1 MLSEDTYLEAYGWY
15 LRPED
20 NEITKRG
27 GVGRRGPKFQVLS
40 LASIKRPGVGEA
52 GEMIQL
58 GKCLLYL
65 PKTYVCTP
73 SPHAK
78 ARYGAG
84 SPALGR
90 QRQVNPL
97 ALAS

>member
-1 MLSEDTYLEAYGWY
+1 MLSEDTYLEAYRWY

-27 GVGRRGPKFQVLS
+27 SVGRRGPKFQVLS

-58 GKCLLYL
+58 GELHEPSQNIYL
-65 PKTYVCTP
+65 PFTNQFSV
-73 SPHAK
+73 
-78 ARYGAG
+78 
-84 SPALGR
+84 
-90 QRQVNPL
+90 
-97 ALAS
+97 